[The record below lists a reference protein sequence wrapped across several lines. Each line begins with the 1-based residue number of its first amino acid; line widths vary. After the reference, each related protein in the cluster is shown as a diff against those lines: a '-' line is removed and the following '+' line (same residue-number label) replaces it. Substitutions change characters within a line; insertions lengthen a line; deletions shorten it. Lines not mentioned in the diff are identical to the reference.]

1 MAARHR
7 FSDRFRLALAGRTL
21 HRTQFMKPTR
31 KQSKTSAVRK
41 LSRQA
46 AQAAALAP
54 DKLAELSVAIKS
66 ALQSEADPYVMLG
79 VLLEGMT
86 QTLLTRIPPERHH
99 STLTAALVL
108 LRQRLAACGATP
120 GRRDR
125 CDQQPSC
132 N

>member
-1 MAARHR
+1 
-7 FSDRFRLALAGRTL
+7 
-21 HRTQFMKPTR
+21 MKPTR
-31 KQSKTSAVRK
+31 KRLNTGTVRK
-41 LSRQA
+41 LSSQA

-54 DKLAELSVAIKS
+54 DTLADLSATIKT

-86 QTLLTRIPPERHH
+86 QTLITRIPPERHLG
-99 STLTAALVL
+99 TLTAALVL
-108 LRQRLAACGATP
+108 LRRRLAERGAAP
-120 GRRDR
+120 GQRDR